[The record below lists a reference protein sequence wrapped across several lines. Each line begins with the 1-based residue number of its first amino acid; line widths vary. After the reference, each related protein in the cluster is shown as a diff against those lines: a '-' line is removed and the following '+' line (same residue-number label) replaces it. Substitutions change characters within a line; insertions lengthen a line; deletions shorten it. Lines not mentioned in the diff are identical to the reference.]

1 MAFAIK
7 TFAMMRTI
15 LILGGLFGLTF
26 SAPAQVVQANF
37 GKHISIGIGLGGHHE
52 PAYPPIHYPPPIRPA
67 PAGEWREITE
77 RVWIAGT
84 CREICHPPVWG
95 WSFDHCGRRVWT
107 IIRAG
112 WTERIEEPGHWECRT
127 RQVWVA
133 YPTCGSGESWH
144 GGGRGWHR

>member
-1 MAFAIK
+1 MLSIQDCLSEHDELLSVRHRK
-7 TFAMMRTI
+7 ELDGDKVSDDDCTHDNNITFRQHGHVDIT
-15 LILGGLFGLTF
+15 
-26 SAPAQVVQANF
+26 
-37 GKHISIGIGLGGHHE
+37 SIQKF
-52 PAYPPIHYPPPIRPA
+52 PIRPA
-67 PAGEWREITE
+67 PASEWREITE